1 MSKRSPVLWIS
12 LIVALAGVG
21 LFWFLNAAGEWRKPQ
36 IRLSE
41 DIRTLGRQKAL
52 SVHFS
57 DNRGLREV
65 AVRIA
70 QNGRTLPLAAET
82 FAGRGPRQKDIALL
96 IDPQALGLRE
106 GPAVLTCS
114 ASDLAVWKN
123 TTVLSRPVTITLAP
137 PQIVPYNPVNVFY
150 PGGAGVVTYGVSK
163 PVAQTGVQVDA
174 GFFPAFPIL
183 LAGKPSYVCYFAIP
197 MDARERP
204 VDIRIIARDS
214 GGNAASIA
222 VPRTMKARK
231 FRSDKMAVSDA
242 FLQQKMPEFESAI
255 PALRGRT
262 PIEVFQYVNGVLRLE
277 NEKTIRDL
285 CRKTQPRALWEGTFL
300 RMRDAAPMALFGDRR
315 TWEYQGRVVGQSL
328 HLGEDLASLNNAAIE
343 AANGGIVVFTGPL
356 GIYGNS
362 VLIDHGMGLFS
373 LYGHLSVID
382 ARVGQAV
389 RRGSVIGRSGH
400 TGLAGG
406 DHLHFSI
413 LVGGQFVDP
422 REWWDTHWIADNVTR
437 KMQGA
442 F

>member
-1 MSKRSPVLWIS
+1 
-12 LIVALAGVG
+12 
-21 LFWFLNAAGEWRKPQ
+21 
-36 IRLSE
+36 
-41 DIRTLGRQKAL
+41 
-52 SVHFS
+52 
-57 DNRGLREV
+57 
-65 AVRIA
+65 
-70 QNGRTLPLAAET
+70 
-82 FAGRGPRQKDIALL
+82 
-96 IDPQALGLRE
+96 
-106 GPAVLTCS
+106 
-114 ASDLAVWKN
+114 
-123 TTVLSRPVTITLAP
+123 
-137 PQIVPYNPVNVFY
+137 
-150 PGGAGVVTYGVSK
+150 
-163 PVAQTGVQVDA
+163 
-174 GFFPAFPIL
+174 
-183 LAGKPSYVCYFAIP
+183 
-197 MDARERP
+197 
-204 VDIRIIARDS
+204 
-214 GGNAASIA
+214 
-222 VPRTMKARK
+222 
-231 FRSDKMAVSDA
+231 
-242 FLQQKMPEFESAI
+242 
-255 PALRGRT
+255 
-262 PIEVFQYVNGVLRLE
+262 
-277 NEKTIRDL
+277 
-285 CRKTQPRALWEGTFL
+285 
-300 RMRDAAPMALFGDRR
+300 MALFGDRR